1 MPLGGLHGMGTKG
14 LAPLTIG
21 YSNPVTSGSTLQTGR
36 LGAACQS
43 LGSWREGKLPGTY
56 CM

>member
-14 LAPLTIG
+14 LASLTIS